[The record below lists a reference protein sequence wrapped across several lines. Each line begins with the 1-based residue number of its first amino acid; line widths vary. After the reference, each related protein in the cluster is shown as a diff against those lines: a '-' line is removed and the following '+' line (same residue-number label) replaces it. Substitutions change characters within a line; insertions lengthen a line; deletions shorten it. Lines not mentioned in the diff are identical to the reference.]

1 MFRSAFRAPI
11 VTSLCAAAVT
21 IVAAP
26 ATAVTLRLCTDEQSR
41 LPYITPQGT
50 GMADMLIREAAKEV
64 GVTVE
69 FRPAPITRC
78 REEIRVHA
86 MDGFPTVPYS
96 ASITKFMAFPM
107 HGTEP
112 DASRAVGNI
121 RALVF
126 RRVGTQAAWD
136 GARFAQLTTPVLVPF
151 GSVLLLDR
159 LTQMGIPL
167 ENTARGLEANF
178 QKLMAG
184 RAELAV
190 GSEFTGTVLMG
201 QPQYAGKIEA
211 LPAPFTDEPYYLG
224 VSKRF
229 RDANPGVME
238 KLWNTMARIRKSPA
252 YQQAM
257 RKALEEQARTLK
269 E

>member
-1 MFRSAFRAPI
+1 MFRYTIFAAA
-11 VTSLCAAAVT
+11 LACAAL
-21 IVAAP
+21 P
-26 ATAVTLRLCTDEQSR
+26 ASAVTLRLCTDEQSR

-50 GMADMLIREAAKEV
+50 GMADVLIREAAREL
-64 GVTVE
+64 GITVE
-69 FRPAPITRC
+69 FRPAPISRC

-96 ASITKFMAFPM
+96 TSVKDFMAFPM
-107 HGTEP
+107 HGDEP
-112 DASRAVGNI
+112 DPSRAVSHI

-126 RRVGTQAAWD
+126 RRVGTAATWD
-136 GARFAQLTTPVLVPF
+136 GARFTQLTTPVLVPF

-159 LTQMGIPL
+159 LTQMRVPL

-178 QKLMAG
+178 QKLLAG

-190 GSEFTGTVLMG
+190 GSEFTGAVLMA

-211 LPAPFTDEPYYLG
+211 LPAPFTDELYYLS

-229 RDANPGVME
+229 RDAHGDTME

-252 YQQAM
+252 YQQAL
-257 RKALEEQARTLK
+257 RKALEEHARTLK